1 MVEVEKEI
9 SSLLSQILLKLRN
22 ALECRSRARIFH
34 SCWIVEVE
42 KETSSFLSQMLLK
55 LRNDL
60 IVPTIR
66 FNQPQNYFP

>member
-1 MVEVEKEI
+1 MSI
-9 SSLLSQILLKLRN
+9 G
-22 ALECRSRARIFH
+22 SRARIFH

-42 KETSSFLSQMLLK
+42 KEISSFLSQMLLK

-60 IVPTIR
+60 IAPTIR